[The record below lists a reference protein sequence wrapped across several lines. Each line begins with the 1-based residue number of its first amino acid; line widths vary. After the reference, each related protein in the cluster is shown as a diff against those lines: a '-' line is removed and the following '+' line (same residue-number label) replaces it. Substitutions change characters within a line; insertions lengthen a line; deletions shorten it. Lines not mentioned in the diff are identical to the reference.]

1 MAGSLHCASLR
12 NDKQKERCCFLLIA
26 HLNGLEESAM
36 VVAVLLGSVRSERM
50 GIRAAKWAVAALE
63 KRGHEAV
70 LVDAAELKLPLLDKM
85 WKEIKKDPPAKYAR
99 LHEKLAPLAKL
110 YARADGFCVVSA
122 EYNHTIPPGMTNL
135 IDYFLE
141 EYFFRPSAIVCYS
154 AGPFGGVRAA
164 MQLRALLAEA
174 GMPSIPSLQPIPK
187 IGDALSKDGVA
198 LTQELAEKSGK
209 FFDEFEWYMR
219 AMKRERAKGLPY

>member
-1 MAGSLHCASLR
+1 
-12 NDKQKERCCFLLIA
+12 
-26 HLNGLEESAM
+26 M

-50 GIRAAKWAVAALE
+50 GDRAAKWVTAELE
-63 KRGHEAV
+63 KRGHEVV
-70 LVDAAELKLPLLDKM
+70 LVDAAVLKLPILDKM
-85 WKEIKKDPPAKYAR
+85 WKEIKKDTPTKYEK

-110 YARADGFCVVSA
+110 YSRVDGFCVVSA
-122 EYNHTIPPGMTNL
+122 EYNHSIPPGLTNL

-154 AGPFGGVRAA
+154 ATAFGGVRAA
-164 MQLRALLAEA
+164 IQLRALLAEA
-174 GMPSIPSLQPIPK
+174 GMPTIPSLQPIPS
-187 IGDALSKDGVA
+187 IASALSKDGVA

-219 AMKRERAKGLPY
+219 ALKAERAKGVPY

>member
-1 MAGSLHCASLR
+1 
-12 NDKQKERCCFLLIA
+12 
-26 HLNGLEESAM
+26 M

-50 GIRAAKWAVAALE
+50 GIRAAKWAVAELE

-85 WKEIKKDPPAKYAR
+85 WKEIKKDPPAKYAK

-110 YARADGFCVVSA
+110 YARADGFCIVSA
-122 EYNHTIPPGMTNL
+122 EYNHSIPPGMSNL

-154 AGPFGGVRAA
+154 IKSFGGMRAA
-164 MQLRALLAEA
+164 MQLRALLAET
-174 GMPSIPSLQPIPK
+174 GMPSIPSIQPIPA
-187 IGDALSKDGVA
+187 IGDALSVDGVA
-198 LTQELAEKSGK
+198 LTQELAEKSGR
-209 FFDEFEWYMR
+209 FFEEFEWYMR
-219 AMKRERAKGLPY
+219 AMKREREKGVPY